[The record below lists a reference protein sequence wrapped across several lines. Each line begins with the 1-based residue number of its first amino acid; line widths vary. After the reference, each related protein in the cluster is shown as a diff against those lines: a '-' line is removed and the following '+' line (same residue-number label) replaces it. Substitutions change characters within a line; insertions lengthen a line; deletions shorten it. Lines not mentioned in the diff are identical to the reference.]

1 MIVYIGIIQIYGKLR
16 LQFCLN
22 LLSSYGSWIDSW
34 LNMWIFF
41 TFSSISSIKAS
52 IFCVAIWL
60 ILWQLG
66 LVNLGNDYETVAI
79 LLDIKNCH
87 IHLFDPGPY
96 LLRRKDHLRPKHSR
110 VFCLNKIYFS
120 SFKIMKRHVTFLV
133 KDSLTVGHRH
143 HCHCHY
149 DAMFSLHCVLYCV
162 VAQQTLSSFST
173 RI

>member
-1 MIVYIGIIQIYGKLR
+1 MIVYIGIIQISGKLR

-34 LNMWIFF
+34 LNMWIFL
-41 TFSSISSIKAS
+41 TF
-52 IFCVAIWL
+52 FCVAIWL
-60 ILWQLG
+60 KLWQLE

-87 IHLFDPGPY
+87 IHLFDQGPY
-96 LLRRKDHLRPKHSR
+96 LLRCKDHLRPKHSR

-120 SFKIMKRHVTFLV
+120 TFKIMKRHVTFLV
-133 KDSLTVGHRH
+133 RDSLTVGHRH

-149 DAMFSLHCVLYCV
+149 DAMYSLHCVLYCV
-162 VAQQTLSSFST
+162 FAQQTLSSFLT
-173 RI
+173 PI